1 MALTTTTWLTLCTV
15 RPLAPPPRGFSNESL
30 VNLLQIPYEGI
41 MSSSK
46 LGCSS
51 LRQGFGTSNHKC
63 LSHLCQRRGG
73 RKNSVQVSCS
83 ENRGWERTVAR
94 LAKRIARA
102 NSQRAPW
109 LPRFELGSENGILT
123 SSRAMEAMKQI
134 DRADYVVDRQGAY
147 EDRPQPLGFS
157 ATISAPHMHGYC
169 LSLLEEHLQPGMKVL
184 DVGSGSGYLTAVM
197 ALMVG
202 ESGRAIGVEHIPEL
216 VERAKRSVQQGPA
229 AHLMEK
235 GQLSFHA
242 TDGRLGY
249 PEEAP
254 FDAIHVGAAAPDLPQ
269 KLVEQLKVGGRL
281 VCPVG
286 TYSQELEIVDKRAGG
301 AILRRSAM
309 SVQYVPLTDRKEH
322 AAVL

>member
-1 MALTTTTWLTLCTV
+1 MHKALLLCFCVTTAFF
-15 RPLAPPPRGFSNESL
+15 LALLPRIRVDGFSCLTRGRSMSWRSHGVDNNDL
-30 VNLLQIPYEGI
+30 VNTL
-41 MSSSK
+41 
-46 LGCSS
+46 
-51 LRQGFGTSNHKC
+51 HK
-63 LSHLCQRRGG
+63 
-73 RKNSVQVSCS
+73 
-83 ENRGWERTVAR
+83 
-94 LAKRIARA
+94 
-102 NSQRAPW
+102 
-109 LPRFELGSENGILT
+109 NGILT